1 MTGGQ
6 TTLSLELEGNDLGSA
21 ALESLMRSLT
31 SADARPKLSVIMA
44 SEKEKEAHE
53 ACLAQIEK
61 ASGGPCLWNQ

>member
-1 MTGGQ
+1 
-6 TTLSLELEGNDLGSA
+6 
-21 ALESLMRSLT
+21 MRSLT